1 MTAHSYMDQLVC
13 WQATAETK
21 EDQLYETWLLLE
33 YCDKGSLQSAVDR
46 GWFHTDTHGH
56 VDSQARPNMQA
67 IRSAFGTQ
75 DSPLGQVERVCVRL
89 RYELLSAWQI
99 SYS

>member
-1 MTAHSYMDQLVC
+1 MKLIPPMSQVTPD
-13 WQATAETK
+13 TK

-56 VDSQARPNMQA
+56 VNSQAKPNMQA
-67 IRSAFGTQ
+67 IRSATHTAACILPG
-75 DSPLGQVERVCVRL
+75 LV
-89 RYELLSAWQI
+89 
-99 SYS
+99 